1 MKIETP
7 VRHTS
12 RNVEQA
18 AEYMRVDRSGL
29 EMCIWMSSTCM
40 RLNEIPQEKL

>member
-7 VRHTS
+7 IRHTS
-12 RNVEQA
+12 RNVGQA
-18 AEYMRVDRSGL
+18 GEHMRVDRSGL
-29 EMCIWMSSTCM
+29 EMCISMSSTCV